1 MIEPLGPVA
10 VSVARST
17 PRSLASLRTGGFAST
32 RTSRVST
39 GSTTEEPGSTA
50 EDAACDAGTA
60 GSSASRDVGRLGA
73 ALTEGTLHLHLG
85 AGDGLAGRRRGAL
98 ADPALRAA
106 IGLVATDQALALTAT
121 AGGRVGQVHLAEVRQ
136 RRRGG
141 RRVGGGCGL
150 GRRGSSPIRM
160 IGVPTATVS
169 PSGTSSA
176 LTTPAYGDGSSTS
189 DFAVSIST
197 TMSLIA
203 IVSPTFTFQVTIS
216 ASVRPSPDV
225 GQEVLRHVAPQKSNV
240 RSTASSTRS
249 RSGR

>member
-1 MIEPLGPVA
+1 
-10 VSVARST
+10 
-17 PRSLASLRTGGFAST
+17 
-32 RTSRVST
+32 
-39 GSTTEEPGSTA
+39 
-50 EDAACDAGTA
+50 
-60 GSSASRDVGRLGA
+60 
-73 ALTEGTLHLHLG
+73 
-85 AGDGLAGRRRGAL
+85 
-98 ADPALRAA
+98 
-106 IGLVATDQALALTAT
+106 
-121 AGGRVGQVHLAEVRQ
+121 
-136 RRRGG
+136 
-141 RRVGGGCGL
+141 
-150 GRRGSSPIRM
+150 M

-216 ASVRPSPDV
+216 ASVRPSPEV